1 MPRPQY
7 EITGSESLLDEAIQ
21 LGSQAQRS
29 LASTHRGLPGISVN
43 LSVVLEL
50 KCDRTGRIDFLTQ
63 ALGHARKAISL
74 VEPIHPDYP
83 MWLVNLSNLLRD
95 QFEAIGDRI
104 DLEEAIDHIRNAV
117 NLTPPKHFR
126 RASRMYTLASHL
138 LTLYDITGISAALDE
153 SIKTLRGAIQEA
165 CNNSIRGKCWASLC
179 GRLASKFL
187 LSGDPEDLKMAVVS
201 SEEAMKSIPIS
212 NEEKASALNTINSAL
227 ILKSNDEKGISGL
240 DKAIENGRNI
250 LSITPIGHYR
260 RPLYLSNL
268 GVLWYLKY
276 SQTRD
281 PTHLDKGV
289 EFAEEANYIAPASSP
304 NYATHLR
311 NYGRVLK
318 LRFDE
323 KQNPDDL
330 RRALQAF
337 MKAFDSLNSPP
348 LERIR
353 AGESAGTILMQQRR
367 WDEAS
372 KMYTEAVHLIT
383 RLSPRSLAVEDQQYL
398 LSEMFGLSAAAASAS
413 LMAGRSPKE
422 AVDILENG
430 RGVISRLAID
440 SRDELEALRTKYPDY
455 YSEYERL
462 KNATALEP
470 TDQESSSR
478 GLLTFRTTN
487 ESLSHRFRKYQ
498 AYNTTDKHRR
508 ALDAL
513 DEFEARIRRELKE
526 FKYFHLT
533 PSPEDCMKLASR
545 APIVCFAITKFRSD
559 ALIITERDVRCLPL
573 PEVDFNGLQK
583 AAMTMVGADRI
594 TNSRNSYTR
603 GSRNSVLR
611 GTLETLW
618 KTIVSPV
625 LSEVGMMSTPV
636 TGRLPRIYW
645 VASGFLAL
653 MPLHAAGGELD
664 FAMNHAVST
673 YIPTLKAL
681 QLSQSIRRNEMTTK
695 APQRTLM
702 IVAVPDAPGE
712 QSLHLEEELR
722 DIEAVVESTQAFS
735 IRKLDSPQKEEVI
748 DGLPDSA
755 MVHFACHGYADARN
769 PSNGGLLV
777 GVLPSGESD
786 LLSVRDLSRSRWP
799 NLRLAYLSAC
809 STARNAATDLL
820 DESIHIANTFG
831 LIGFPHVI
839 GTLWDADNIAATRD
853 LDTSARPEPPQ
864 TTS

>member
-1 MPRPQY
+1 
-7 EITGSESLLDEAIQ
+7 
-21 LGSQAQRS
+21 
-29 LASTHRGLPGISVN
+29 
-43 LSVVLEL
+43 
-50 KCDRTGRIDFLTQ
+50 
-63 ALGHARKAISL
+63 
-74 VEPIHPDYP
+74 
-83 MWLVNLSNLLRD
+83 
-95 QFEAIGDRI
+95 
-104 DLEEAIDHIRNAV
+104 
-117 NLTPPKHFR
+117 
-126 RASRMYTLASHL
+126 MYTLASHL
-138 LTLYDITGISAALDE
+138 VTLYDITGMSAALDE
-153 SIKTLRGAIQEA
+153 SITTLRDAIAIQEA
-165 CNNSIRGKCWASLC
+165 CNNYIRGKCWTSLC
-179 GRLASKFL
+179 GRLVSKFL
-187 LSGDPEDLKMAVVS
+187 LLGDPEDLKMAVSS
-201 SEEAMKSIPIS
+201 SEEAMKSMPIS
-212 NEEKASALNTINSAL
+212 NEEKASTLNTINSAL
-227 ILKSNDEKGISGL
+227 VFTSSDEKGNSGL
-240 DKAIENGRNI
+240 DKAIDNGRNI

-289 EFAEEANYIAPASSP
+289 KFSEEANCSAGPSSP
-304 NYATHLR
+304 DYATHLR
-311 NYGRVLK
+311 NYGKVLK

-323 KQNPDDL
+323 KQNPEDL
-330 RRALQAF
+330 RYALQAF
-337 MKAFDSLNSPP
+337 MKAFDALNSPP

-353 AGESAGTILMQQRR
+353 AGESAGSILVQQSR

-372 KMYTEAVHLIT
+372 SIYTEAVHLIT

-413 LMAGRSPKE
+413 LMAGRSPRE
-422 AVDILENG
+422 AVDILETG

-440 SRDELEALRTKYPDY
+440 SRDELEALRTKYPVY

-462 KNATALEP
+462 RNATALEP
-470 TDQESSSR
+470 TDQESSSH

-487 ESLSHRFRKYQ
+487 ESLSHRFRNYQ
-498 AYNTTDKHRR
+498 AYNTTDKNRR

-513 DEFEARIRRELKE
+513 DEFEARIRLELKE

-533 PSPEDCMKLASR
+533 PSPEDCMKLAAR
-545 APIVCFAITKFRSD
+545 VPIVCFAITTFRSD

-573 PEVDFNGLQK
+573 PDLDFNNLQK
-583 AAMTMVGADRI
+583 AAMTMVGKDRV
-594 TNSRNSYTR
+594 TNSENSYMR

-611 GTLETLW
+611 GTLEILW
-618 KTIVSPV
+618 RAIVSPV
-625 LSEVGMMSTPV
+625 LSEVGMMSTAV

-653 MPLHAAGGELD
+653 MPLHAAGDDID
-664 FAMNHAVST
+664 FAMNHVVST

-681 QLSQSIRRNEMTTK
+681 QLSQSLRQNEMTTK
-695 APQRTLM
+695 TPQQKLV

-712 QSLHLEEELR
+712 RPLHLEEELK
-722 DIEAVVESTQAFS
+722 DIKAVAESTQAFS
-735 IRKLDSPQKEEVI
+735 VRQLDSPQKGEII
-748 DGLPDSA
+748 DSLPDST

-777 GVLPSGESD
+777 GVLPSGKSD

-839 GTLWDADNIAATRD
+839 GTLWDADNIAATRVSK
-853 LDTSARPEPPQ
+853 LFYEGLTSGMSALGEQDDSISFNEVVAHALHEAIVKVRMMNLQASSSGRRRDSTKDVLAWAPFIHVG
-864 TTS
+864 S